1 MYFRTAFFILSALSL
16 GIQAMP
22 VAQEDPQPT
31 VYTVTRVYHT
41 TTDVPPYLIDATTTE
56 VWTVTPTPTPTS

>member
-1 MYFRTAFFILSALSL
+1 MFLQTVFFILSAISL
-16 GIQAMP
+16 GVRAVPVPQA
-22 VAQEDPQPT
+22 DPT